1 MPDGVNAKVMWSCL
15 TMQYTV
21 METDNLTSKKVAP
34 FGRGPRFCPGADLAK
49 VETTSRELGQEY
61 TNGGR
66 RDQGEGYMRHYRCFC
81 NLFSPRGKEPQRSL
95 DCVLASHVMQIM
107 LETQPLISFPG
118 CPTCVSMIYYMIYSC
133 YEKDRFR

>member
-1 MPDGVNAKVMWSCL
+1 MRKIG
-15 TMQYTV
+15 Y
-21 METDNLTSKKVAP
+21 
-34 FGRGPRFCPGADLAK
+34 LANYVK
-49 VETTSRELGQEY
+49 LNRKAWFFPHNESRELGQEY